1 MSRTRRAEPPCYWMR
16 FPRNKRAKRELEAS
30 AEAMSAEG
38 LTIRQ
43 TRNTTPPD
51 DWDDLPISY
60 TRGQVWARKPK

>member
-1 MSRTRRAEPPCYWMR
+1 MSRTRRAEQPRYWMR
-16 FPRNKRAKRELEAS
+16 WPRNKRAKRELQAS

-38 LTIRQ
+38 LTIHK

-60 TRGQVWARKPK
+60 TRGQAWSRNPK